1 MQMPDNSL
9 PEHKKNFKGKDKET
23 GKRMER
29 QERED
34 MGIIIALLSGAL
46 MSLQGVFNTEVTKQ
60 TSVWVA
66 AGWVQLT
73 AFITCVVI
81 WLFTGREPVMGLMQV
96 KLKYVLLGGIM
107 GALITYTVIRS
118 MASLGPAQTALL
130 IVISQIIVAY
140 GIELFGLF
148 GVDKTPFAWHK
159 LIGAAIAIGGI
170 VVFER

>member
-1 MQMPDNSL
+1 
-9 PEHKKNFKGKDKET
+9 
-23 GKRMER
+23 MER

-81 WLFTGREPVMGLMQV
+81 WLFTGREPVMCLMQV
-96 KLKYVLLGGIM
+96 TPKYVLLGGIM